1 MSAFSG
7 REFDS
12 RRLHDES
19 KISLVK
25 ARNGNVLGFTI
36 FNANTN
42 VLQTTSVVAGIFAT
56 RIS

>member
-25 ARNGNVLGFTI
+25 ARNGSILGFTI
-36 FNANTN
+36 FNAK
-42 VLQTTSVVAGIFAT
+42 VSSEL
-56 RIS
+56 